1 VFHMSKLT
9 DYGTVVM
16 SALAQDPAVM
26 LTAKELAAK
35 THVALPTVS
44 KILKMLARAE
54 LVLSGRG
61 AKGGYRLARQPGAIS
76 VADIIDAIEGPLAV
90 TECSSAQGQCVQEA
104 VCTVRVNWQRIND
117 AIRHTL
123 ERISLAEMAVTPPA
137 PAIDLGRLRYAGTAE
152 SA

>member
-1 VFHMSKLT
+1 MLHMSKLT

-16 SALAQDPAVM
+16 SALAQDPATMV
-26 LTAKELAAK
+26 TAKELAAK

-61 AKGGYRLARQPGAIS
+61 TKGGYRLARQPGEIS

-90 TECSSAQGQCVQEA
+90 TECSSAQGRCVQEA
-104 VCTVRVNWQRIND
+104 VCSVRVNWQRING

-123 ERISLAEMAVTPPA
+123 ERVSLAEMAITVPA
-137 PAIDLGRLRYAGTAE
+137 PAVDLRSGKAIPPPEG
-152 SA
+152 